1 MNLMLAGLLLIASP
15 PAPQDQ
21 LIIEEHGKVIA
32 QIRRSEFELAIPE
45 IPVIDHGKLDQFINK
60 LNDQVSKSPVN
71 ALIGPDGRI
80 VADKAGRTLDRK
92 NFLDQFQ
99 HFYFSN
105 RSARMTVPLKTVYP
119 EVDAELLSEIRT
131 QRIGTYTTFFNPGN
145 DGRSNNIMLAV
156 RAVNNQVVFPGR
168 TFSFNRTLGQRTL
181 QKGYQQARIIVKGE
195 YSEGIGGGICQVSS
209 TLFNAAD
216 RAGMHI
222 VQRYAHS
229 KRVAYVPP
237 GRDATV
243 SWPEPDFRFRNSYSM
258 PVLIRADSS
267 GGRIIFSF
275 YTSSVIQVRPRTI
288 PAPVHETSSEL
299 AEDLKTDADLKQF
312 SEDR

>member
-15 PAPQDQ
+15 PVPQDQ
-21 LIIEEHGKVIA
+21 LIIEEHGKAIA

-45 IPVIDHGKLDQFINK
+45 IPIIDHGKLNQFIDK
-60 LNDQVSKSPVN
+60 LNDQVSKSPAN
-71 ALIGPDGRI
+71 AMIGPDGQI
-80 VADKAGRTLDRK
+80 VAEKAGRTIDRK
-92 NFLDQFQ
+92 NFLDRFQ
-99 HFYFSN
+99 HFFFSN
-105 RSARMTVPLKTVYP
+105 GSARMTVPLKTVYP

-131 QRIGTYTTFFNPGN
+131 QRIGTYTTFFNPSNG
-145 DGRSNNIMLAV
+145 GRSNNIMLAV

-168 TFSFNRTLGQRTL
+168 TFSFNRTLGQRTV

-216 RAGMHI
+216 RAGMDI
-222 VQRYAHS
+222 IQRYAHS

-258 PVLIRADSS
+258 PVLIRAVSS

-275 YTSSVIQVRPRTI
+275 YTSSVIQPKPWTI
-288 PAPVHETSSEL
+288 PAPVH
-299 AEDLKTDADLKQF
+299 
-312 SEDR
+312 